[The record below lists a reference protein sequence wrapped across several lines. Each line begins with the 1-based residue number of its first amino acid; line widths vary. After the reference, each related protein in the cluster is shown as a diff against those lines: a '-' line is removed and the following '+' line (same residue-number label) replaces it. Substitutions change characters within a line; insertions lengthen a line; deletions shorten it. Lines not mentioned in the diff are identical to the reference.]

1 MLSHI
6 TNVETP
12 EYDVSNI
19 ILLWFTS
26 EVARGRGTAVDAGVG
41 MSYIIFIIS
50 CVPAA
55 DKVT

>member
-19 ILLWFTS
+19 IFLWFTS
-26 EVARGRGTAVDAGVG
+26 EVARGAAGCPHTSPNQAWVSFLFGFDAFGDMV
-41 MSYIIFIIS
+41 
-50 CVPAA
+50 
-55 DKVT
+55 